1 MYEVEGQMSFADLDS
16 WFGKTCQEP
25 CQAEP
30 RKEKTTASSLKRS
43 QGSTIRLPLFLDL
56 RTANGRTPDA
66 SWEMGGALLGAFTMH
81 SFGEQPNTLMEE
93 CGFAALPNGV
103 GVSRLSQILVDTPL
117 PKYFLSERACS
128 GILNRADRRG
138 KALPPELREALENQA
153 KGGSECTNPF
163 AEKPTP

>member
-16 WFGKTCQEP
+16 WCGKTCQEP
-25 CQAEP
+25 CQAEA
-30 RKEKTTASSLKRS
+30 RKEKISASSLKRS

-56 RTANGRTPDA
+56 RSGGGADA
-66 SWEMGGALLGAFTMH
+66 SWQTGGALLGAFTMH

-93 CGFAALPNGV
+93 CGFVALPNGV

-117 PKYFLSERACS
+117 PKYFLSEKACS

-153 KGGSECTNPF
+153 KGGSECTSPF